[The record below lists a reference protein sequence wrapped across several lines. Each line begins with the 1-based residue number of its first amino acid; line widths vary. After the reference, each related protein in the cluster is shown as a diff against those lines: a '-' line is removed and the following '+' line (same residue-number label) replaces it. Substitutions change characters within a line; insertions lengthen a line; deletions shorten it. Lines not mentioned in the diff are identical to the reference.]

1 MIGRNGVSLTELKD
15 AVPVVR
21 EEENAGRSRL
31 QGVSVGREDDDNRV
45 LALLVIVN
53 FRFCLAGTASGSAV
67 LVAAGESLTLSCL
80 GSLEDIFLL
89 FFQGCF
95 GCGALL
101 GLGACFG
108 FVGTF
113 TSRNNVDILDKL
125 ELKWLPT

>member
-67 LVAAGESLTLSCL
+67 LVAAAESLTLSCL
-80 GSLEDIFLL
+80 GSEEDMFLL
-89 FFQGCF
+89 FFEGCF

>member
-67 LVAAGESLTLSCL
+67 LVAAAESLTLSCL
-80 GSLEDIFLL
+80 GSEEDMFLL
-89 FFQGCF
+89 
-95 GCGALL
+95 CGALL

>member
-31 QGVSVGREDDDNRV
+31 QGVSVGREDDNNRV

-67 LVAAGESLTLSCL
+67 LVAAAESLTLSCL
-80 GSLEDIFLL
+80 GSEEDMFLL
-89 FFQGCF
+89 FFEGCF
-95 GCGALL
+95 GCGTLL

-113 TSRNNVDILDKL
+113 TSRNNVDILDNL
-125 ELKWLPT
+125 ELK

>member
-31 QGVSVGREDDDNRV
+31 EGVSVGREDDDNRV

-67 LVAAGESLTLSCL
+67 LVAAAESLTLSCL
-80 GSLEDIFLL
+80 GSEEDMFLL
-89 FFQGCF
+89 
-95 GCGALL
+95 CGALL